1 MRKFE
6 QDVDSM
12 TREEIKYWAI
22 QFLKHSQRVDE
33 VLKDMYGDEVLYEV
47 ATRIIQKY
55 GRIEDYENKN

>member
-1 MRKFE
+1 MRTFE

-33 VLKDMYGDEVLYEV
+33 VLKDMYGDEILYEV
-47 ATRIIQKY
+47 STRIIQKY
-55 GRIEDYENKN
+55 GRIENYENKD

>member
-1 MRKFE
+1 MRTFE

-33 VLKDMYGDEVLYEV
+33 VLKDMYGDEILYEV
-47 ATRIIQKY
+47 STRIIQKY
-55 GRIEDYENKN
+55 GRIENYENKN

>member
-1 MRKFE
+1 MSKFE

-22 QFLKHSQRVDE
+22 QFLKHSQRVDA

-47 ATRIIQKY
+47 SKRIIQKY
-55 GRIEDYENKN
+55 GRIEDYDNKN

>member
-1 MRKFE
+1 MRTFE

-33 VLKDMYGDEVLYEV
+33 VLKDMYGDEILYEV
-47 ATRIIQKY
+47 SKRIIQKY
-55 GRIEDYENKN
+55 GRIENYENKN